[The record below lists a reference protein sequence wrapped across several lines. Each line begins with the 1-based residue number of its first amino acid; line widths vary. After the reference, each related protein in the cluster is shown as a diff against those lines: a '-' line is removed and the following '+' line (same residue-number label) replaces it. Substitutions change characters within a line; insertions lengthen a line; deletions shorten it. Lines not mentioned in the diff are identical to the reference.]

1 MNQIWNRKYCWFPK
15 LNFFVSSTKLMLC
28 PMFLSPFFLEGGWVT
43 VSLPKRTLLSKS
55 LLDFWTLFRK
65 RSYKYFGIL
74 IYYIRSNCG
83 GETFSFC
90 FHLLVYL
97 ILCSVQYS
105 MNCYIITFFVYH
117 HLILYKKNLTKTKQ
131 FLLEKKHHGPWLPF
145 LKPATWS

>member
-28 PMFLSPFFLEGGWVT
+28 PMFLSPSFLEGGWVT

-65 RSYKYFGIL
+65 R
-74 IYYIRSNCG
+74 G